1 MSLHTQQHR
10 EEPPRESGKVATI
23 KEIKNKSLEITE
35 SEKLASWMMSS
46 ARRRFDWNDVKFA

>member
-1 MSLHTQQHR
+1 MSLHTQAAPG
-10 EEPPRESGKVATI
+10 EPPRESGKVAAI

-46 ARRRFDWNDVKFA
+46 ARRRFD